1 MIPQLLTTSAVSLG
15 TVIATKAYDKAGD
28 LVIDT
33 VFDKA
38 KKFLQTLRQKS
49 PETVTAIE
57 QVDEQPLD
65 YGRAVLEI
73 EAAARSNSEVAEAMQ
88 ELSAAAKAQPP
99 SDLENILQ
107 NIMESIESQSSNIE
121 NYGKMAEKIK
131 AEKGAT
137 VAHKVE
143 IANQTIN
150 YQ

>member
-65 YGRAVLEI
+65 YEQAVLEI

-88 ELSAAAKAQPP
+88 ELSAAAKAQPI
-99 SDLENILQ
+99 SGLDEILQ
-107 NIMESIESQSSNIE
+107 KIMESIESKSSRIE
-121 NYGKMAEKIK
+121 NYEKVAEEIR
-131 AEKGAT
+131 AEKGAM
-137 VAHKVE
+137 VAQKIE
-143 IANQTIN
+143 IGSQTNN
-150 YQ
+150 YY

>member
-65 YGRAVLEI
+65 YGRVVLEI

-88 ELSAAAKAQPP
+88 ELSAAAKAQPI
-99 SDLENILQ
+99 SGLDKILPK
-107 NIMESIESQSSNIE
+107 IIKSIESKSSRIE
-121 NYGKMAEKIK
+121 NYEKVAEEIR
-131 AEKGAT
+131 AEKGAM
-137 VAHKVE
+137 VAQKIE
-143 IANQTIN
+143 IASQTNN
-150 YQ
+150 YY

>member
-88 ELSAAAKAQPP
+88 KLSAAAKAQPI
-99 SDLENILQ
+99 SGLDEILQ
-107 NIMESIESQSSNIE
+107 KIMESIESKSSRIE
-121 NYGKMAEKIK
+121 NYEKIAEEIR
-131 AEKGAT
+131 AEKGAM
-137 VAHKVE
+137 VAQKIE
-143 IANQTIN
+143 IGSQTNN
-150 YQ
+150 YY